1 MSANYNELDRP
12 NDSFQSAVVIDQY
25 ALKDVNLITPS
36 ATISLK
42 ALMIEISYYEDIF
55 NPATS
60 GYILLNDSISL
71 IERAGLCGNEFIQLT
86 FERSDKASKQAE
98 FSRYFRVYRV
108 GERLLENH
116 STETYKLNFCSE
128 ELFLSEQIKV
138 SKSYKNKKVSEIIE
152 DILKNYLKIPQ
163 KRLNIDES
171 DGLYDL
177 IVPFKKPFEAINWMT
192 NLAQPLGYEGAD
204 YLFFENQDG
213 FNFLSLQKL
222 FKKQVYTSYI
232 YNPNNAGNF
241 TIGGITTTEL
251 GRSLV
256 GIKSYK
262 FLDTFDSLYGT
273 VTGSFANKTLVINP
287 LTRSFK
293 EIKYDYKDY
302 FKRSEKL
309 NKEPVISDVKNRLG
323 KYPHENYDSVFKVV
337 YSNMGDKKAQY
348 LKDNPSGVA
357 NDIMAE
363 VFIPYRTAQKALMTY
378 SRIKLSLTGDPQ
390 LSVGKVVQV
399 YLPSNVSRRGEMGY
413 NEGMPNPYST
423 GKYIVTSVRHI
434 IDVNMRY
441 EMIAEVAKD
450 SYSDKFTS
458 NEINKDFLEAKKG
471 NK

>member
-1 MSANYNELDRP
+1 MAANYNELDKP
-12 NDSFQSAVVIDQY
+12 KDSFEGALVIDQY
-25 ALKDVNLITPS
+25 ALKDVNLITPT

-42 ALMIEISYYEDIF
+42 ALMIELSYYEDIF
-55 NPATS
+55 NPVTS
-60 GYILLNDSISL
+60 GKILLNDSISL
-71 IERAGLCGNEFIQLT
+71 IERSGLCGNEFLKLT
-86 FERSDKASKQAE
+86 FERSEKASKKSE
-98 FSRYFRVYRV
+98 FSRYFRIYRV

-116 STETYKLNFCSE
+116 STESYTLHFCSE

-138 SKSYKNKKVSEIIE
+138 SKSYKNKKISEIIN
-152 DILKNYLKIPQ
+152 DILKNYLKIPE

-171 DGLYDL
+171 DGLYDI
-177 IVPFKKPFEAINWMT
+177 IVPFKKPFEAINWMA

-222 FKKQVYTSYI
+222 FKKQIYTSYI

-273 VTGSFANKTLVINP
+273 VTGSFANRTLIVDP

-293 EIKYDYKDY
+293 DVKYDYKNY
-302 FKRSEKL
+302 FDKSQKL
-309 NKEPVISDVKNRLG
+309 NKTPVIGDIKNRLG
-323 KYPHENYDSVFKVV
+323 KYPHENYDGVYKVV
-337 YSNMGDKKAQY
+337 LSNTRQKEAEW
-348 LKDNPSGVA
+348 LKTKPSEVA

-363 VFIPYRTAQKALMTY
+363 IFVPYRTAQKALLTY
-378 SRIKLSLTGDPQ
+378 SRIKLSLSGDPQ
-390 LSVGKVVQV
+390 LSVGKLVQV
-399 YLPSNVSRRGEMGY
+399 YLPSNVSRKGELGY
-413 NEGMPNPYST
+413 NEGMTNPYNT
-423 GKYIVTSVRHI
+423 GKYIVTGVRHI

-441 EMIAEVAKD
+441 EMVVEVAKD
-450 SYSDKFTS
+450 SFSEKFTS
-458 NEINKDFLEAKKG
+458 SELNSEFLDAKKG